1 MVKEQAKEEEK
12 EMWGVGWTQGTATT
26 PPERV
31 IVNTESEEAYDILTA
46 LAIMLNNQEKLKKL
60 LD

>member
-1 MVKEQAKEEEK
+1 MVKEEVKKEEEI
-12 EMWGVGWTQGTATT
+12 WTVGWTQGTATS

-31 IVNTESEEAYDILTA
+31 IVNSETEEGYDVLTA
-46 LAIMLNNQEKLKKL
+46 IAILLNNQEKLKKL

>member
-1 MVKEQAKEEEK
+1 MAEKKEEKKEK
-12 EMWGVGWTQGTATT
+12 WGVGWTQGTATT

-31 IVNTESEEAYDILTA
+31 IVDVEDEQGLDALEAMAQI
-46 LAIMLNNQEKLKKL
+46 LNNQEKLKKL

>member
-1 MVKEQAKEEEK
+1 MVKQETKKEQEI
-12 EMWGVGWTQGTATT
+12 WGIGWTQGTATN

-31 IVNTESEEAYDILTA
+31 IVNSETEEGYDLLTA
-46 LAIMLNNQEKLKKL
+46 MAILLNNQEKLKKL

>member
-1 MVKEQAKEEEK
+1 MAKEETKK
-12 EMWGVGWTQGTATT
+12 EEQEVWGVGWTQGTATA

-31 IVNTESEEAYDILTA
+31 IVNSDTEEAYDVMTA
-46 LAIMLNNQEKLKKL
+46 IAIILNNQEKLKKL

>member
-1 MVKEQAKEEEK
+1 MAKEETKK
-12 EMWGVGWTQGTATT
+12 EEQEVWGVGWTQGTANN

-31 IVNTESEEAYDILTA
+31 IVNSETEEAYDVMTA
-46 LAIMLNNQEKLKKL
+46 IAIMLNNQEKLKKL

>member
-1 MVKEQAKEEEK
+1 MAKEETKK
-12 EMWGVGWTQGTATT
+12 EEQEIWGVGWTQGTATN

-31 IVNTESEEAYDILTA
+31 IVNSETEEGYDVLTA
-46 LAIMLNNQEKLKKL
+46 LAILLNNQEKLKKL